1 MYGILCKKMELL
13 RIFGNQFFKDFFIN
27 FGVAALFCLAFFL
40 AVAYTVIKV
49 IMTMESNR
57 TTNSNQTLNVD
68 ESKKQTSNNE
78 E

>member
-1 MYGILCKKMELL
+1 MELL

-40 AVAYTVIKV
+40 AVVYTVIKV

-57 TTNSNQTLNVD
+57 TTNVD
-68 ESKKQTSNNE
+68 ESKKDNKK
-78 E
+78 

>member
-1 MYGILCKKMELL
+1 MELL

-57 TTNSNQTLNVD
+57 TTNVD
-68 ESKKQTSNNE
+68 ESKKVNQK
-78 E
+78 